1 MDMLVIDQTQN
12 GSAVE
17 TSVGDSF
24 QLKLAE
30 NPTTGYRWQL
40 RTDVAPALRL
50 VQESFEASGSAPG
63 GAGARCWSFAA
74 DHPGSIEIRLEL
86 RRSWQPQP
94 ANSFGV
100 TVNVKAR

>member
-40 RTDVAPALRL
+40 LTDVAPALRL
-50 VQESFEASGSAPG
+50 VQEFIRSIGERARRCRGTVLEFRRRPSRLDRAQVGASA
-63 GAGARCWSFAA
+63 
-74 DHPGSIEIRLEL
+74 
-86 RRSWQPQP
+86 
-94 ANSFGV
+94 
-100 TVNVKAR
+100 